1 VGGEGVGAYFTF
13 YGKHFLVTDFSVL
26 KEKNVT
32 LTRDLKPLWEA
43 SNESRLALIVEA
55 GLVCSLGVK
64 ADDNWN
70 MKICNKKQY
79 LHFICTFEL

>member
-1 VGGEGVGAYFTF
+1 MDA
-13 YGKHFLVTDFSVL
+13 
-26 KEKNVT
+26 
-32 LTRDLKPLWEA
+32 EA
-43 SNESRLALIVEA
+43 SNESRLAFIVEA